1 MNKRLDGLFAIDIPK
16 DIENMQLPDPVL
28 LSYYKDL
35 QGRRIWLDTE
45 LDESWLEYERQ
56 ILVWNKEDADIP
68 VEQRKP
74 IKLFFFSPGGDL
86 DINNS
91 FIDIVKLS
99 KTPVIGI
106 NMGICMSGGAFTFLA
121 CHKRYTLPKATFLL
135 HTGSC
140 EGMSGTAEQIAAW
153 TANYNKQIK
162 ELKEYLINDIG
173 LDKKLVNTKMRGE
186 WFLDAKY
193 AVELG
198 IAHEIVSD
206 ISVLL

>member
-1 MNKRLDGLFAIDIPK
+1 MNKKVDGLFAIDIPK
-16 DIENMQLPDPVL
+16 DVENMQLPDPVL

-35 QGRRIWLDTE
+35 AERRIWLDTE
-45 LDESWLEYERQ
+45 LDEGWLEYERM
-56 ILVWNKEDADIP
+56 ILVWNKEDVDIP

-135 HTGSC
+135 HSGSC
-140 EGMSGTAEQIAAW
+140 EGMSGTAEQIQSY
-153 TANYNKQIK
+153 TENYKKQIK
-162 ELKEYLINDIG
+162 ELKDYLIDDIG
-173 LDKKLVNTKMRGE
+173 LDKKLVNTKMKGE
-186 WFLDAKY
+186 WFLDAKH

-198 IAHEIVSD
+198 IAHEIVTD